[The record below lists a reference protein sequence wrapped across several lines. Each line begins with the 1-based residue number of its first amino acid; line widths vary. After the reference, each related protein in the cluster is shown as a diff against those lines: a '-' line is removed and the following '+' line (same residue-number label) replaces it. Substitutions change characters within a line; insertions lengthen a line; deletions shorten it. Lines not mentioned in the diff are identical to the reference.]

1 MLLSSYFVLII
12 APRSSRGTK
21 HSQKNSGGAA
31 DGRAWPRDAWGQ
43 AHGRQPGIPACSWKT
58 KPRQASAH
66 RLFEARDR
74 LCQGK
79 KKKKV
84 SKHKPQA
91 LLAGPRAVFPA
102 CMPRLVTGKGHAA
115 WRRAGAHRLAE
126 LAPRFVLARPPDLLD
141 MSRMVLRTEGPQH
154 LPRGYE
160 IVLYVPVSD
169 ADKVGVFHV
178 QSKFSIAAS
187 SAPSPT
193 S

>member
-79 KKKKV
+79 KKKK
-84 SKHKPQA
+84 SFKAQA
-91 LLAGPRAVFPA
+91 TSLASRTAGCFSSMHAKAGYRERARCLAQGRSAQAGGA
-102 CMPRLVTGKGHAA
+102 CTQVCSRSP
-115 WRRAGAHRLAE
+115 
-126 LAPRFVLARPPDLLD
+126 PRFA
-141 MSRMVLRTEGPQH
+141 
-154 LPRGYE
+154 GY
-160 IVLYVPVSD
+160 VSD
-169 ADKVGVFHV
+169 GVED
-178 QSKFSIAAS
+178 
-187 SAPSPT
+187 
-193 S
+193 